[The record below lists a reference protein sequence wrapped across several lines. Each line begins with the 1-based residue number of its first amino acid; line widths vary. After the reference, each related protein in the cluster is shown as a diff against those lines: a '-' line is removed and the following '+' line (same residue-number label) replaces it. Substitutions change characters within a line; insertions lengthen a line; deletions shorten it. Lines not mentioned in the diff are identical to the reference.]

1 MNEARQMIL
10 KNYWIAVVSIYNHSK
25 TVYTENI
32 IWYCH

>member
-10 KNYWIAVVSIYNHSK
+10 EKLLDSSGKYNHSR